1 MQNKLHHLLAKG
13 IFFFAALA
21 LAGLCWA
28 KAPGEYVLG
37 AGDVVKIQV
46 YDHPDLMTEI
56 QLNNSGALS
65 FPLIGEV
72 KLAGLGY
79 TEAED
84 LIAKKLIQGGYIKK
98 PSVNVLIVQ
107 YRSQRVAVLGEVNKP
122 GRYALDSA
130 TDLIDL
136 LAIAGGINGIGGDT
150 VVVLRGDERIE
161 YKLSKL
167 TQLANSEKRNI
178 PLQNDDTVF
187 VPKAQQ
193 MYVYGEVNR
202 PGAFKLEPKMT
213 VMQALAVAGGFNPR
227 ASQRS
232 IEIHRAGE
240 DGTLVKIPAK
250 LTDMLLE
257 NDTVFIQESLF

>member
-1 MQNKLHHLLAKG
+1 MINKLHRLFTHSICL
-13 IFFFAALA
+13 FAILFM
-21 LAGLCWA
+21 AGVSWA
-28 KAPGEYVLG
+28 KAPGDYVLG

-46 YDHPDLMTEI
+46 YDHPDLTTEI
-56 QLNNSGALS
+56 QLNNNGALS

-84 LIAKKLIQGGYIKK
+84 LIAKKLTQGGFIKK

-136 LAIAGGINGIGGDT
+136 LAIAGGINAIGGDT

-167 TQLANSEKRNI
+167 TQLANSEKRSI

-232 IEIHRAGE
+232 VEIHRVGE
-240 DGTLVKIPAK
+240 DGKLIKISAQ
-250 LTDMLLE
+250 LTDLLLE
-257 NDTVFIQESLF
+257 NDTVYVQESLF